1 MSELLF
7 LHETF
12 ERLRKGH
19 HLSPAEDE
27 PAFTAVAANY
37 DAYAQYFAPLGL
49 TLVRDERDF
58 FYFAP
63 KRTDSPPETLAGIA
77 VFSFILIDDAANAGK
92 PIEEF
97 VFATHFLIS
106 RLPHFSLD
114 RYTAL
119 LRQVGIEKTAG
130 LRPILKRM
138 EGLGWVRF
146 LGEEEF
152 KFLRPFYRM
161 FDKCLELSATAAQR
175 SDESPSGNAE

>member
-1 MSELLF
+1 MSGLLY
-7 LHETF
+7 LQDTF

-19 HLSPAEDE
+19 HLSVEDE
-27 PAFTAVAANY
+27 PAFSAVAANY

-49 TLVRDERDF
+49 TLVRHERDF
-58 FYFAP
+58 FYFEP
-63 KRTDSPPETLAGIA
+63 KSADPPPETLARIA

-97 VFATHFLIS
+97 VFTTHFFIS

-119 LRQVGIEKTAG
+119 LRQVGVANSAG
-130 LRPILKRM
+130 LRPILQRM
-138 EGLGWVRF
+138 KELDWVKF

-152 KFLRPFYRM
+152 KFLRPFHRM
-161 FDKCLELSATAAQR
+161 FDKCFELSPTAAQR
-175 SDESPSGNAE
+175 STESPSGSAE

>member
-1 MSELLF
+1 MSELLY
-7 LHETF
+7 LQETF
-12 ERLRKGH
+12 ERLRNGH
-19 HLSPAEDE
+19 HLSVEDE
-27 PAFTAVAANY
+27 PAFSALTANY
-37 DAYAQYFAPLGL
+37 DAYEQYFAPLGL
-49 TLVRDERDF
+49 TLVRHERDF

-63 KRTDSPPETLAGIA
+63 KTTDAPPDTLARIA

-97 VFATHFLIS
+97 VFTTHFLIS

-119 LRQVGIEKTAG
+119 LRQVGVADLAG

-138 EGLGWVRF
+138 EGLDWVRF

-152 KFLRPFYRM
+152 KFLRPFHRM
-161 FDKCLELSATAAQR
+161 FDKCFELSAAAAQR
-175 SDESPSGNAE
+175 NNDSPLSSAE